1 MADSVWEGSQT
12 TDCRLMAMP
21 EPTVYAVATV
31 HGMDSTPT
39 NRLPANLLIVIT
51 AGVAICGLPAAVMFL
66 VAGAAGGS
74 IRVSLALGAPAL
86 IAYAAA
92 IWLFFRARRPGPA
105 GRAWLLATLGAV
117 LVVGASATPVVIIGK
132 AVLGEWQETQP
143 GGRGYSPPPTPR

>member
-1 MADSVWEGSQT
+1 MAVPET
-12 TDCRLMAMP
+12 TVC
-21 EPTVYAVATV
+21 AVATV

-39 NRLPANLLIVIT
+39 NRLPATLLIVIT
-51 AGVAICGLPAAVMFL
+51 AVVAICGLPAAVMFL
-66 VAGAAGGS
+66 LVGVTSGS
-74 IRVSLALGAPAL
+74 IRMSLALGAPAL

-92 IWLFFRARRPGPA
+92 IWLYIRARRPGPA

-132 AVLGEWQETQP
+132 AILGEWQETQP